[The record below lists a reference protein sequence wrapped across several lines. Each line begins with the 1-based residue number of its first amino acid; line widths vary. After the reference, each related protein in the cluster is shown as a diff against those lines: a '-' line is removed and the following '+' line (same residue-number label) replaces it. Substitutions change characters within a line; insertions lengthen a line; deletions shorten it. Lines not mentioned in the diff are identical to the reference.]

1 MLKDAC
7 NLDFDTFDAS
17 AILSDALFGD
27 ELMDDMLNFSYVPG
41 YESGHE
47 SESLQ
52 TFATPVVKHSI
63 TDIDSE
69 TRALS
74 QYSNKRYATIASPL
88 VNDLQSSP
96 SPPDWV
102 LILNSKSP
110 QTAEQVETEI
120 DGDQSTHIILTVS
133 GGTAAS
139 L

>member
-41 YESGHE
+41 YES
-47 SESLQ
+47 ESLQ

-74 QYSNKRYATIASPL
+74 QCSNKRYATIASPL
-88 VNDLQSSP
+88 VHDLQSSP

-110 QTAEQVETEI
+110 QTAEQVETET